1 MCYIVRLSGPITR
14 DICMYSQRNPAEI
27 AFNPHASTRTD
38 RHVTSLSRAMTR
50 SWRQFLVYIGSRS
63 SKSVGAR
70 MMMPN
75 VPTKVTV
82 VNSQKIN
89 RSSTIDTNCQ
99 SCFTCVQRYLTYTD
113 IIYHSALRQNII
125 HVTYCAVFYF
135 IAIFNAFTIHYAAVT
150 CEIKLFQSYFSL
162 RRRPTEIGLFQHVE
176 TCVKL
181 FQFQKLIAGHGY
193 FFEHVQC
200 RWSSF
205 EITPYLQ

>member
-1 MCYIVRLSGPITR
+1 LHKKKRILQVFFLHKNLQNSCASFLLCKSCRFLLLYLLFYFIVTGRTVYHCVNEISLAAVDMCYIVRLSGPITR

-99 SCFTCVQRYLTYTD
+99 SCFTCVQRYTD
-113 IIYHSALRQNII
+113 I
-125 HVTYCAVFYF
+125 
-135 IAIFNAFTIHYAAVT
+135 
-150 CEIKLFQSYFSL
+150 
-162 RRRPTEIGLFQHVE
+162 
-176 TCVKL
+176 
-181 FQFQKLIAGHGY
+181 
-193 FFEHVQC
+193 
-200 RWSSF
+200 
-205 EITPYLQ
+205 